1 MLTSHLPYLSRDR
14 TERRKHL
21 PTWRMEYLPQWINAQ
36 RQVAYAP
43 RMLAD
48 AIATLACGA
57 QHTPLDRRWGKR
69 TARGILPH

>member
-1 MLTSHLPYLSRDR
+1 MHAALKKPD
-14 TERRKHL
+14 
-21 PTWRMEYLPQWINAQ
+21 AQ

-57 QHTPLDRRWGKR
+57 QHTPLDRRWGER

>member
-1 MLTSHLPYLSRDR
+1 MHPD
-14 TERRKHL
+14 
-21 PTWRMEYLPQWINAQ
+21 AQ
-36 RQVAYAP
+36 RQVVYAP